1 MNINIKVVPIKYTAS
16 TKADLLS
23 KIDRQFAV
31 TVGNFGIALKGM
43 FDYNRDKIRVYNLH
57 KVNAKYDH
65 SAKFKSGPRKGQ
77 RKPSVKVRDS
87 QWIAYV
93 YDLDRTLL
101 NLAKLQVTQNHRN
114 FTIKSRN

>member
-1 MNINIKVVPIKYTAS
+1 MNITIKAKPVKYSAA
-16 TKADLLS
+16 TKQALLS
-23 KIDRQFAV
+23 KIDRQFSYSGGAL
-31 TVGNFGIALKGM
+31 VGL
-43 FDYNRDKIRVYNLH
+43 FDYNRNVVRVYNLH
-57 KVNAKYDH
+57 KINAKYDH

-101 NLAKLQVTQNHRN
+101 KLAKLQVTQNHRN

>member
-1 MNINIKVVPIKYTAS
+1 MNITIKAKPVKYSAA
-16 TKADLLS
+16 TKQTLLS
-23 KIDRQFAV
+23 KIDRQFSYSF
-31 TVGNFGIALKGM
+31 GNFGHGLVGM
-43 FDYNRDKIRVYNLH
+43 FDYNRDTVRVYNLH
-57 KVNAKYDH
+57 KINAKYNH

-77 RKPSVKVRDS
+77 RKPSVKVRDG

-93 YDLDRTLL
+93 YDLDRKLL

>member
-1 MNINIKVVPIKYTAS
+1 MNIIIKAKPVKYSAP
-16 TKADLLS
+16 TKQALLS
-23 KIDRQFAV
+23 KIDRQFSYSFGGFGNGL
-31 TVGNFGIALKGM
+31 VGL
-43 FDYNRDKIRVYNLH
+43 FDYNRNVVRVYNLH
-57 KVNAKYDH
+57 KINAKYDH
-65 SAKFKSGPRKGQ
+65 DAKFKSGPRKGQ

>member
-1 MNINIKVVPIKYTAS
+1 MNITIKTKPIFYKAS
-16 TKADLLS
+16 TKHELIS
-23 KIDRQFAV
+23 KIGSKF
-31 TVGNFGIALKGM
+31 TTGIGANWIGM
-43 FDYNRDKIRVYNLH
+43 IGLFDYNRNTVRVYNLH
-57 KVNAKYDH
+57 KINAKYDH
-65 SAKFKSGPRKGQ
+65 RARFKSGPRKGQ